1 MKKYIYITSLFCA
14 TFLGGCDNFLTVES
28 PDFSTD
34 KFWRDSIDVESGLSA
49 AYAQL
54 DNRCGTYNFSEIK
67 FVIETFREDI
77 MEKGSDVNNYPEWAN
92 L

>member
-34 KFWRDSIDVESGLSA
+34 KFW
-49 AYAQL
+49 
-54 DNRCGTYNFSEIK
+54 
-67 FVIETFREDI
+67 
-77 MEKGSDVNNYPEWAN
+77 
-92 L
+92 